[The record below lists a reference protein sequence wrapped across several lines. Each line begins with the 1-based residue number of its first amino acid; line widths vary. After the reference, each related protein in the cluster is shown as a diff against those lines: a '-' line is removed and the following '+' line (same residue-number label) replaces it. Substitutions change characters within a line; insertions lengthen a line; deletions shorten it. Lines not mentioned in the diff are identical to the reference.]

1 MILTHPEFD
10 RTVVDRETQKELAAL
25 GVKIEK
31 CWFNI
36 DGKMV
41 TAEEMAE
48 TIRQVGSRNL
58 FMCTDRGQKGWPTPP
73 KSYRKFILTLLS
85 QGITEDEIY
94 VMSHEVPEMILTSSG
109 S

>member
-1 MILTHPEFD
+1 MSSET
-10 RTVVDRETQKELAAL
+10 TQKELAAL

-36 DGKMV
+36 AGKMV

-48 TIRQVGSRNL
+48 TIRQVGCSNL
-58 FMCTDRGQKGWPTPP
+58 FMCTDRGQKGCSTPP
-73 KSYRKFILTLLS
+73 KSYREFILSMLS

-94 VMSHEVPEMILTSSG
+94 VMTHEVPEMILASSG
-109 S
+109 N